1 MNKITTNIHGSNVV
15 NSAGGSMIAELHV
28 RARGRSPIPKKMW

>member
-15 NSAGGSMIAELHV
+15 NSTGGIMIAELHV
-28 RARGRSPIPKKMW
+28 RARERGPIPKKTW